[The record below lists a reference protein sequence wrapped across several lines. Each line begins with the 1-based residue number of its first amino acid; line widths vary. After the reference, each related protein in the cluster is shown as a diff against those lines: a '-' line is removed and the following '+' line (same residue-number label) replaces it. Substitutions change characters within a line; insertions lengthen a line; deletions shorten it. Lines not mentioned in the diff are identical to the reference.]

1 MLQRY
6 GGFAPLEL
14 FSFAAVSE
22 LISASLN
29 AQRDDLTAWRLPSGG
44 YEKTMPLDDFRAAH
58 AAPANTQI
66 AQEKSAEEIDME
78 LTEKFDNVKFR
89 RASLDEVKR

>member
-1 MLQRY
+1 M
-6 GGFAPLEL
+6 
-14 FSFAAVSE
+14 S
-22 LISASLN
+22 
-29 AQRDDLTAWRLPSGG
+29 
-44 YEKTMPLDDFRAAH
+44 LDDFRAAL

-78 LTEKFDNVKFR
+78 LTEKFDNAKFR

>member
-1 MLQRY
+1 MLRRY

-22 LISASLN
+22 LISAALN
-29 AQRDDLTAWRLPSGG
+29 DQRDDLTAWRWLSGG
-44 YEKTMPLDDFRAAH
+44 YEKTMPLDDFRAAL

-66 AQEKSAEEIDME
+66 AQEKSAEEIDIE